1 MTDVTKMVLG
11 VIGFFV
17 LFIIAG
23 ITKST
28 LLMCIVIAIVS
39 YIAGAIL
46 QEPYEVITVK
56 PKERKSIE
64 VKGMEVE
71 D

>member
-39 YIAGAIL
+39 YITGAIL

-56 PKERKSIE
+56 PKERKSVE

-71 D
+71 E

>member
-1 MTDVTKMVLG
+1 MTDKTKMVLG
-11 VIGFFV
+11 VMCFFA

-23 ITKST
+23 ITRST
-28 LLMCIVIAIVS
+28 FLMYMVIAVIS
-39 YIAGAIL
+39 YFTGALL

-56 PKERKSIE
+56 PKEQKSIE

-71 D
+71 K

>member
-1 MTDVTKMVLG
+1 MTDKTKMVLG
-11 VIGFFV
+11 VIGFFA

-23 ITKST
+23 ITGST
-28 LLMCIVIAIVS
+28 LLMCAVIAVIS
-39 YIAGAIL
+39 YFMGAL
-46 QEPYEVITVK
+46 LHEPYEVITVK

-71 D
+71 K

>member
-1 MTDVTKMVLG
+1 MTDKTKMVLG

-39 YIAGAIL
+39 YITGALL
-46 QEPYEVITVK
+46 QEPYKVITVK
-56 PKERKSIE
+56 PKEQKSIE

-71 D
+71 K

>member
-1 MTDVTKMVLG
+1 MSDDTKMIVG
-11 VIGFFV
+11 VIGFFA

-39 YIAGAIL
+39 YITGALL

-56 PKERKSIE
+56 PKERKIVE

>member
-56 PKERKSIE
+56 LKERKSVE

-71 D
+71 E